1 MCRSGTSAP
10 VLTAT
15 DPNQN
20 SEHFRDRLIRSAPR
34 GWACRSGTSAL
45 GPTAANPE
53 KNTEDPLRQADADRT
68 VKASLAVR
76 TRLKNVFEETLLGPA
91 HGALAFSDILPRAV
105 GPIFRGT
112 GFYTRL

>member
-34 GWACRSGTSAL
+34 SWACRSGTSAL

-91 HGALAFSDILPRAV
+91 HGALAFSNILPRAV